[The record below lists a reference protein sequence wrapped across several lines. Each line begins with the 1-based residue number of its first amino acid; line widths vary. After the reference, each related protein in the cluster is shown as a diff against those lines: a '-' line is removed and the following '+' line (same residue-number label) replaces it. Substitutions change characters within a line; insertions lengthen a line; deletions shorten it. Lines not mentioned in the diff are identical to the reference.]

1 MFLSLSGTNKLCF
14 KGCCNRYFGQK
25 QRKKTKAKK
34 KPVTEGGYGKYS
46 IAAGLL
52 MWTKTL
58 TKIGITREDI
68 VNQCRR
74 DRLSSK
80 TYSTYAID
88 HKFRERYTSLR
99 IGTAMPDEEPRKT
112 KKIPKD
118 QPIKLPNK
126 SEKKASLKK
135 FQLATKCVLRVS
147 KDFKFEDFETVTD
160 SETEGETLVQREGE
174 ENDNDENIE
183 EGNEDEKDA
192 EKKKKRRRLK
202 KKNEGGK
209 NDAWYISVTIC
220 LFFCIRISF
229 FY

>member
-1 MFLSLSGTNKLCF
+1 
-14 KGCCNRYFGQK
+14 
-25 QRKKTKAKK
+25 
-34 KPVTEGGYGKYS
+34 
-46 IAAGLL
+46 

-99 IGTAMPDEEPRKT
+99 IGTAMPEEEPRKT

-126 SEKKASLKK
+126 SEKKSSLKK

-174 ENDNDENIE
+174 GNDNDDTIV

-209 NDAWYISVTIC
+209 NDAWCKSIK
-220 LFFCIRISF
+220 LFTFLQEYSIHVLSM
-229 FY
+229 